1 MNKSRAIP
9 TLMAVS
15 LFGLLAGCEKAVS
28 FDAEVTPI
36 LDRYCT
42 SCHQPGGDGH
52 SASGLSTASYAD
64 LMAGTKFGPV
74 VVAGDT
80 LNSNLIVLVEGRA
93 DPSIAMPH
101 AGDKLTD
108 AEIATLKTWIDQG
121 AKEN

>member
-1 MNKSRAIP
+1 MNHANAI
-9 TLMAVS
+9 LS
-15 LFGLLAGCEKAVS
+15 LVAGSFLGLVAGCEKTIS
-28 FDAEVTPI
+28 YDAEVTPI

-52 SASGLSTASYAD
+52 SASGLSTASHAD

-121 AKEN
+121 AREN